1 MPASPDVSRAA
12 PIAMEYRR
20 LGRTGLRVSAVAF
33 GTCQLR
39 LVPEREALATLRRGF
54 ELGVNLVHTAPD
66 YEGASELVARAVRE
80 SGRDVIVANQGYGSP
95 AQLERQFETT
105 CTLLDTDRL
114 PLFGIACVDD
124 RERLGENVFG
134 PGGMVEVLERRKAE
148 GRLGGLF
155 CTTHGDPTYIE
166 RLLRRD
172 VFDALMLAWNPLG
185 FHLLSWH
192 PHEPIVQEELP
203 RNREMFALAAARD
216 VGVMVMKPLAG
227 GLLVPGKAFPSR
239 PADAGPPLSAREVL
253 HAILREP
260 GVSTVV
266 PGTASVAEAEENAR
280 AGHGSTAGA
289 AEPADAVAARVD
301 ALRTTLCSRCG
312 YCDDLCSK
320 DLAPSWLFR
329 AAYLQLYPSET
340 FEAVPEQEYFHL
352 HPHESAACASCE
364 RVTCRCPAGLDIPGS
379 LVALHRE
386 LVALHDEGILQRAH
400 GERPESARVRIVRR
414 EVPANLAPDAVGT
427 CRLYVENGETCTW
440 LPAGAPGAARL
451 ELRARRRLRPLGVAH
466 LRDAVLPG
474 GRGHFA
480 LEFTPPARPGP
491 HELSFVLINP
501 TRPTLVKRQ
510 TIGRFVVHVG
520 RR

>member
-1 MPASPDVSRAA
+1 
-12 PIAMEYRR
+12 MEYRR
-20 LGRTGLRVSAVAF
+20 LGRTELRVSAVAF

-39 LVPEREALATLRRGF
+39 LVPEREALATLRHGF
-54 ELGVNLVHTAPD
+54 DLGVNLVHTAPD
-66 YEGASELVARAVRE
+66 YEGATELVARAVRE

-95 AQLERQFETT
+95 AQVERQFEST
-105 CTLLDTDRL
+105 CALLGTDRL
-114 PLFGIACVDD
+114 ALFGIACVDD

-155 CTTHGDPTYIE
+155 CTTHGDPAYIE
-166 RLLRRD
+166 ALLRRD

-192 PHEPIVQEELP
+192 PHEPIVQEDLP
-203 RNREMFALAAARD
+203 RNRDLFALAAARD

-227 GLLVPGKAFPSR
+227 GLLVPGKAFPER
-239 PADAGPPLSAREVL
+239 TRDAGPRLSAREVL
-253 HAILREP
+253 RAILREP

-266 PGTASVAEAEENAR
+266 PGTASVTEAEENAL
-280 AGHGSTAGA
+280 AGHGPGDGRSGSTGRLT
-289 AEPADAVAARVD
+289 ARVS

-312 YCDDLCSK
+312 HCDDLCSNG
-320 DLAPSWLFR
+320 LAPSWLFR

-352 HPHESAACASCE
+352 HPREAATCASCANI
-364 RVTCRCPAGLDIPGS
+364 TCRCPAGVDIPGA
-379 LVALHRE
+379 LIALHRE
-386 LVALHDEGILQRAH
+386 LIALHDEGILP
-400 GERPESARVRIVRR
+400 RPEPAAQASAPVRIVRR
-414 EVPANLAPDAVGT
+414 DVPSKLVAGAVGT
-427 CRLYVENGETCTW
+427 CRLYVENGDTCTW
-440 LPAGAPGAARL
+440 LPAGGPGAARL

-480 LEFTPPARPGP
+480 LEFAPPSPAGA
-491 HELSFVLINP
+491 HELSFVLVNP
-501 TRPTLVKRQ
+501 TRPALARRQ
-510 TIGRFVVHVG
+510 TIGRFVVHVED
-520 RR
+520 R